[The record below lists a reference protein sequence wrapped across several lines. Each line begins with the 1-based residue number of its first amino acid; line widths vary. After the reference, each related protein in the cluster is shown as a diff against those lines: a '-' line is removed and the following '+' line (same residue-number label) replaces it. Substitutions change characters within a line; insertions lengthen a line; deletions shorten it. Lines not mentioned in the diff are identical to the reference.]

1 MKLSVFGG
9 TGFVGSKFL
18 KLYPENIKINRNILS
33 PESENILYLISTVDN
48 YNVFEDITKDVK
60 VNLELFCKVL
70 ENCKSEKIT
79 INFISSWFVY
89 GKIDKLKL
97 PVDESNSC
105 NPTGFYS
112 ITKKCAEDLLIS
124 FCNTFNVN
132 YIIIRLCNVLGEGDK
147 GTSKKKNAV
156 TWMIN
161 QLKENKPI
169 NLYNDGLVYRDFLH
183 VDDVCQAINLIC
195 NKGNINE
202 VYNVSSGNPTKIK
215 TIIDLAQKFLNSTSL
230 INSIKAPSFH
240 SNVQS
245 QDFWMKNKKLEE
257 LGFKQKISIEEI
269 VKELC
274 FCHGY

>member
-9 TGFVGSKFL
+9 TGFIGSNFL
-18 KLYPENIKINRNILS
+18 KLYPGNIKIDRNIFR

-48 YNVFEDITKDVK
+48 YNIFDDLTKDVK
-60 VNLELFCKVL
+60 VNLELFCKFL

-89 GKIDKLKL
+89 GKVDRLQL

-124 FCNTFNVN
+124 YCNTFNVK
-132 YIIIRLCNVLGEGDK
+132 YRIIRLCNVLGEGDK

-195 NKGNINE
+195 NKGKFNE
-202 VYNVSSGNPTKIK
+202 IYNVSSGKPTKIK
-215 TIIDLAQKFLNSTSL
+215 TIIDLAYKYLNSNSSL
-230 INSIKAPSFH
+230 NSINPPVFH
-240 SNVQS
+240 TNVQS

-274 FCHGY
+274 F

>member
-9 TGFVGSKFL
+9 TGFIGSNFL
-18 KLYPENIKINRNILS
+18 KLYPGNIKIDRNIFR

-48 YNVFEDITKDVK
+48 YNIFDDLTKDVK
-60 VNLELFCKVL
+60 VNLELFCKFL

-89 GKIDKLKL
+89 GKVDRLQL

-124 FCNTFNVN
+124 YCNTFNVK
-132 YIIIRLCNVLGEGDK
+132 YRIIRLCNVLGKGDK

-195 NKGNINE
+195 NKGKFNE
-202 VYNVSSGNPTKIK
+202 IYNVSSGKPTKIK
-215 TIIDLAQKFLNSTSL
+215 TIIDLAYKYLNSNSSL
-230 INSIKAPSFH
+230 NSINPPVFH
-240 SNVQS
+240 TNVQS

-274 FCHGY
+274 F

>member
-9 TGFVGSKFL
+9 TGFIGSKFL
-18 KLYPENIKINRNILS
+18 KLYPENIKIDRNILR

-48 YNVFEDITKDVK
+48 YNIFDDLTKDVK
-60 VNLELFCKVL
+60 VNLELFCKFL

-89 GKIDKLKL
+89 GKVDRLQL

-124 FCNTFNVN
+124 YCNTFNVK
-132 YIIIRLCNVLGEGDK
+132 YRIIRLCNVLGEGDK

-183 VDDVCQAINLIC
+183 VDDVCRAINLIC

-202 VYNVSSGNPTKIK
+202 VYNVSSGKPTKIK
-215 TIIDLAQKFLNSTSL
+215 TIIDLAQKYLNSTSSL
-230 INSIKAPSFH
+230 NSIKAPIFH

-245 QDFWMKNKKLEE
+245 QDFWMNNKKLEE
-257 LGFKQKISIEEI
+257 LGFIQKISIEEI